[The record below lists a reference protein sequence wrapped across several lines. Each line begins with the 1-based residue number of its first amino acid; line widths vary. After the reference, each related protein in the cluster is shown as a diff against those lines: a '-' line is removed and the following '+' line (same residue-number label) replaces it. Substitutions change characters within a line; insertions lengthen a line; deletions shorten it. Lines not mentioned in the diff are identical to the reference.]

1 MIPGSGRSAGEGRSY
16 PLQYSWASL
25 MVQLVKNLPAMQ
37 ETLGSIPGSGRSLG
51 KGKVYL
57 LQYSGLENSMG
68 PWGHK
73 ESKTT
78 ERLSLSFTLLPDGSV
93 SCFHVL
99 VHRIPPIPEKWAS
112 LSPLSLMRKLRLRKS
127 KLSV

>member
-1 MIPGSGRSAGEGRSY
+1 MGFPGGSEGKESNRNTGGSGSIPGSERSPGERRSY

-68 PWGHK
+68 PRGRK
-73 ESKTT
+73 RSDMTKQ
-78 ERLSLSFTLLPDGSV
+78 LSLSRAINYNTNTPNNCCDQVTNHFIGQS
-93 SCFHVL
+93 
-99 VHRIPPIPEKWAS
+99 W
-112 LSPLSLMRKLRLRKS
+112 
-127 KLSV
+127 